1 MANSRK
7 IFVNLPLRDLERTKG
22 FFSALGFRFNAQFT
36 NDDAACMVLSEDGY
50 VMLLTHPF
58 WGRFTRRAIA
68 DTSVVTECLVALS
81 CSSRAEVDELFGK
94 ALEAGGGAAAEGQDM
109 GFMDQKSFY
118 DLDGHHWEI
127 FWMDPATVQGE

>member
-1 MANSRK
+1 MATSRK
-7 IFVNLPLRDLERTKG
+7 IFVNLPVRDLERTKA
-22 FFSALGFRFNAQFT
+22 FFGALGFRFNAQFT

-68 DTSVVTECLVALS
+68 DTSVVTECLIALS
-81 CSSRAEVDELFGK
+81 CTGRDEVDELLGK
-94 ALEAGGGAAAEGQDM
+94 ALAAGGTEAAEGQDM
-109 GFMDQKSFY
+109 GFMYQRSFY